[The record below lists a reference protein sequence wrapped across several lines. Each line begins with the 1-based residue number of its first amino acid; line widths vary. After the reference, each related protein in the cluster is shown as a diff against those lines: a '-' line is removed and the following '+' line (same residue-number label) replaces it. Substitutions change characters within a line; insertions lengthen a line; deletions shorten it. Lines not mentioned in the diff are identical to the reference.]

1 MTLTQALALL
11 EAKHKAKL
19 SMIEFEDGSGYK
31 FNYRIFGE
39 DKNKF
44 IDLWADDFLKQYQQ
58 VEQIIGKW

>member
-1 MTLTQALALL
+1 MTLTQALEVL

-44 IDLWADDFLKQYQQ
+44 VDLLADDFAIQYQQ
-58 VEQIIGKW
+58 VTSIIGKW